1 MNTPESYH
9 RWWMEEGQFIHPA
22 FTSSDAVRDVIKEWG
37 QEVLRRQALV
47 HETELAE
54 ETKRADEAESDVYN
68 LKDKFNDVESGIS
81 DLINTLDK
89 IRKLLN

>member
-1 MNTPESYH
+1 
-9 RWWMEEGQFIHPA
+9 MEEGQFIPPA

-37 QEVLRRQALV
+37 QEALRRQALV

-54 ETKRADEAESDVYN
+54 ETKRADEAKRDVYN
-68 LKDKFNDVESGIS
+68 LKDIFNDAESEIT
-81 DLINTLDK
+81 DLKNTLDK